1 MQSTV
6 RVGPSGT
13 EWDPV
18 WVVWVV
24 WAVWAMGCVGC
35 IDLMECIVSKGP
47 YGLCDLYGLCGLYG
61 LYGLYGLLKRQRR
74 HTVCRGLLVT
84 R

>member
-1 MQSTV
+1 MWMTNTCS
-6 RVGPSGT
+6 

-61 LYGLYGLLKRQRR
+61 LSGLYGYRVGSRLTPQQ
-74 HTVCRGLLVT
+74 
-84 R
+84 